1 MKFCALAQRDIKDSL
16 ALFSE
21 KGLGKKVL
29 PAEIVLQ
36 KRGGKGVCC
45 YKTAESSGN
54 VVCGT
59 LVSDEDNL
67 LVVGK
72 TKSIC
77 VSAKE
82 LPALGRGSIGN
93 QILKNNTVMG
103 VSKI

>member
-1 MKFCALAQRDIKDSL
+1 MACALAQRDIKDSL

-45 YKTAESSGN
+45 YKTNESSGN

-77 VSAKE
+77 ISAKE
-82 LPALGRGSIGN
+82 LPALGRTSIGN
-93 QILKNNTVMG
+93 QILKDNNVIG